1 MNGIDQILHES
12 SSNLLQP
19 DETQEYSQESKE
31 ELIEV
36 IKNLQENFQKE
47 RQRYNDI
54 IEKTNN
60 SLLVLKVKFFFF
72 LFFDDNLKVEIITLW
87 KQENI
92 DTALSRNSQKTIE
105 YKQKIISLQNNLAM
119 EEEKRFNI
127 SLSFFPRKKKKNSIP
142 ILFFIIF
149 LHF

>member
-72 LFFDDNLKVEIITLW
+72 LFFDDNLKVEIITL
-87 KQENI
+87 
-92 DTALSRNSQKTIE
+92 
-105 YKQKIISLQNNLAM
+105 
-119 EEEKRFNI
+119 
-127 SLSFFPRKKKKNSIP
+127 
-142 ILFFIIF
+142 
-149 LHF
+149 